1 MTKYTVC
8 VTRTVVVVADSLEE
22 ATTMALYATCYPEH
36 IRDVESI
43 EAKTEIIKN
52 DQSID
57 RS

>member
-1 MTKYTVC
+1 MAKYTVC

-22 ATTMALYATCYPEH
+22 AATMALYATCYPEY

-52 DQSID
+52 DQSTD
-57 RS
+57 RT